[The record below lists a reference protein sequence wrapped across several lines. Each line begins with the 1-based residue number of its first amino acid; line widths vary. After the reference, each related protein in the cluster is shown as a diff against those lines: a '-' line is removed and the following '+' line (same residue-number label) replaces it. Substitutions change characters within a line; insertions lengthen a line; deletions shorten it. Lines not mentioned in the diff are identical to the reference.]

1 MRPTLR
7 PCSCVAASYVPTFPW
22 KPRRLN
28 QAPAPKFPKTAQNA
42 QEILRNRCYNSLVT
56 RFDQVLESMSRTR
69 DEMRLYQRAR
79 RAGLKAGTWPTAPK
93 DAPTIAQRPA
103 LPPAKDSARTA
114 IGGFPAALAVSLP
127 ATPTRAASSGTMPGG
142 STPAIGGRAGP
153 GLVDCGPGYP
163 LPPDQFAASPYGRW
177 QANVET
183 MLAAL
188 AAKNDTQER
197 RIAALEKQALD
208 RERGT
213 AALNALARAVGEL
226 FGVRLY
232 RARGASRP

>member
-127 ATPTRAASSGTMPGG
+127 ATPTT
-142 STPAIGGRAGP
+142 GP
-153 GLVDCGPGYP
+153 RPREPC
-163 LPPDQFAASPYGRW
+163 
-177 QANVET
+177 
-183 MLAAL
+183 LAA
-188 AAKNDTQER
+188 R
-197 RIAALEKQALD
+197 RPRSGD
-208 RERGT
+208 G
-213 AALNALARAVGEL
+213 LARALSIAAPGTR
-226 FGVRLY
+226 FRQTNSPPPHTADGRPTSKPCSPPS
-232 RARGASRP
+232 RRKTTRRSGASPRSKNKPSTENEGPPRSMRWRERSGSCSE